1 MEPHLNFSCYTYL
14 VEESNR
20 NQLTQSNKNNIA
32 RVAIQ
37 RPLYKLLDYSCD
49 SLSDENGEQG
59 RHPQIGCRVRVPLGN
74 SIITAIVVETQVESE
89 FEKLKSIIEV
99 LDEKPLLDASMMAL
113 LNWAS
118 RYYCYPIGEVL
129 FHALPIALRKGK
141 VLPKALMW
149 KASEQGQLY
158 DENNLK
164 RAPKQ
169 LAFLQ
174 RLKQSECTESQLRDD
189 FSTNWRN
196 TLREL
201 KKKSLVESR
210 EVDTAISEQAVLTAI
225 PEKGNITLSD
235 EQQSAIQSIADS
247 FQEGSIKPILLH
259 GITGSGK
266 TEVYLRAITPTLESG
281 RQVLVLVPEIGLTP
295 QLLFRFKEH
304 FPNLTINA
312 VHSGLADG
320 ERVSIWQGAR
330 SGEINIIIG
339 TRSAVF
345 TPMKNLGVILI
356 DEEHDASFK
365 QQEGFLYQGRDMAVK
380 RAYNQGIPI
389 LLGSATPS
397 IESLENVNQ
406 ERYQYL
412 RLKSRPGK
420 SKPPEMA
427 LLDTRTL
434 DLEAGISQLLMSEV
448 RQHIEQNN
456 QVMLFLNR
464 RGFAPIIMCPS
475 CGWHASCQHC
485 DSGMTYHAQASKVIC
500 HHCGLEQKITPKC
513 PDCGS
518 PKLTTQGQGTE
529 RIEQVLNTHFPKTT
543 VIRIDRDS
551 TSSKGSLEKKLKQV
565 HAGDPVI
572 LIGTQ
577 MLTKGHDFP
586 NLTLVGIL
594 DVDQALFSLDYRAQ
608 ERLAQQ
614 VVQVAGRAGRGDKKG
629 RVVLQTSQPEHPL
642 LLSLLSKGYKPTAK
656 QILNERGVWDY
667 PPVGALAMVKANAEN
682 SDAAMRFLL
691 KLNIQLSAYIET
703 NSELFASVSTMG
715 PMPSPIAKRA
725 KRFRFQYLITAK
737 NRLELHRLLNQAQA
751 ELSSFRRTGGVRWAI
766 DVDPSDF
773 L

>member
-1 MEPHLNFSCYTYL
+1 
-14 VEESNR
+14 VDESKHKI
-20 NQLTQSNKNNIA
+20 LTQNNKNNIV

-37 RPLYKLLDYSCD
+37 RPLYKLLDYSCAD
-49 SLSDENGEQG
+49 QSGANGKQDLTP
-59 RHPQIGCRVRVPLGN
+59 RVGCRVRVPLGN
-74 SIITAIVVETQVESE
+74 TVITAIVVETQVESE
-89 FEKLKSIIEV
+89 FEKLKAILEV
-99 LDEKPLLDASMMAL
+99 LDKEPLLDSSMMEL

-129 FHALPIALRKGK
+129 FHALPITLRKGK
-141 VLPKALMW
+141 PLPTSLLW
-149 KASEQGQLY
+149 KASEQGQSCA
-158 DENNLK
+158 ENELK

-201 KKKSLVESR
+201 KKKGLVESR
-210 EVDTAISEQAVLTAI
+210 EVDTTVKPQTVLTSI
-225 PEKGNITLSD
+225 PEKGNLVLSD
-235 EQQSAIQSIADS
+235 EQQSSIQSISDS
-247 FQEGSIKPILLH
+247 FQKNATLPILLH

-266 TEVYLRAITPTLESG
+266 TEVYLRAITPLLEAG
-281 RQVLVLVPEIGLTP
+281 KQVLVLVPEIGLTP

-312 VHSGLADG
+312 MHSGLADG

-345 TPMKNLGVILI
+345 TPMNNLGAILI

-380 RAYNQGIPI
+380 RAHHQGIPI

-406 ERYQYL
+406 GRYQYL
-412 RLKSRPGK
+412 RLRSRPGK

-434 DLEAGISQLLMSEV
+434 ALEAGISQLLMSEV

-485 DSGMTYHAQASKVIC
+485 DSGMTYHAFASKVIC
-500 HHCGLEQKITPKC
+500 HHCGLEEKISQKC

-529 RIEQVLNTHFPKTT
+529 RIEQVLKTHFPKTNI
-543 VIRIDRDS
+543 IRIDRDS
-551 TSSKGSLEKKLKQV
+551 TSSKGALEKKLKQV
-565 HAGDPVI
+565 HAGEPVI

-614 VVQVAGRAGRGDKKG
+614 VVQVAGRAGRGEKKG

-642 LLSLLSKGYKPTAK
+642 LLSLLSKGYKQTAE
-656 QILNERGVWDY
+656 QILNERGIWDY
-667 PPVGALAMVKANAEN
+667 PPVGALAIIKANAES
-682 SDAAMRFLL
+682 SDVAAKFLL
-691 KLNIQLSAYIET
+691 KLNVQLSAYIEA
-703 NSELFASVSTMG
+703 NSKLFESVNTMG
-715 PMPSPIAKRA
+715 PMPSPIQKRA
-725 KRFRFQYLITAK
+725 KRYRFQYLITAK
-737 NRLELHRLLNQAQA
+737 NRLQLHRLLNQAQA

>member
-1 MEPHLNFSCYTYL
+1 
-14 VEESNR
+14 VEKNNR
-20 NQLTQSNKNNIA
+20 NNLAQDNKNNIV
-32 RVAIQ
+32 RVVIQ
-37 RPLYKLLDYSCD
+37 RPLYKLLDYCFASQ
-49 SLSDENGEQG
+49 SNVNGKQG
-59 RHPQIGCRVRVPLGN
+59 LLPQTGCRVRVPLGN
-74 SIITAIVVETQVESE
+74 SVITAIVVEMPIESE

-99 LDEKPLLDASMMAL
+99 LDDKPLFDSSMMAL

-118 RYYCYPIGEVL
+118 RYYCYPIGEVF
-129 FHALPIALRKGK
+129 FHALPSTLRKGK
-141 VLPKALMW
+141 PLPKTLLW
-149 KASEQGQLY
+149 KASKQGQASA
-158 DENNLK
+158 EGELK

-174 RLKQSECTESQLRDD
+174 RLKLGESTESQLRDD

-201 KKKSLVESR
+201 KNKGLVESR
-210 EVDTAISEQAVLTAI
+210 EVDATVAVQTVLTSI

-235 EQQSAIQSIADS
+235 EQKSVIQSIVDS
-247 FQEGSIKPILLH
+247 FQQKSTKPILLH

-266 TEVYLRAITPTLESG
+266 TEVYLRSITPILEAG
-281 RQVLVLVPEIGLTP
+281 KQVLVLVPEIGLTP

-304 FPNLTINA
+304 FPKLTINA
-312 VHSGLADG
+312 LHSGLADS

-330 SGEINIIIG
+330 SGEVNIIIG

-345 TPMKNLGVILI
+345 TPMNKLGAILI

-380 RAYNQGIPI
+380 RANHQGIPI

-397 IESLENVNQ
+397 IESLENVKQ
-406 ERYQYL
+406 GRYQYL
-412 RLKSRPGK
+412 RLTSRPGK

-434 DLEAGISQLLMSEV
+434 SLEAGISQLLMSEV
-448 RQHIEQNN
+448 RQHIEKKN

-464 RGFAPIIMCPS
+464 RGFAPVIMCPS
-475 CGWHASCQHC
+475 CGWHAVCEHC
-485 DSGMTYHAQASKVIC
+485 DSGMTYHAFASKVIC
-500 HHCGLEQKITPKC
+500 HHCGLEEKISPKC

-529 RIEQVLNTHFPKTT
+529 RIEQVLKTHFPKTN

-551 TSSKGSLEKKLKQV
+551 TSSKGSLDKKLKQV

-614 VVQVAGRAGRGDKKG
+614 VVQVAGRAGRGNKKG

-642 LLSLLSKGYKPTAK
+642 LLSLLSKGYKQTAE

-667 PPVGALAMVKANAEN
+667 PPVGALAIIKANAES
-682 SDAAMRFLL
+682 SDAAVKFLL
-691 KLNIQLSAYIET
+691 KLNIQLSAYIEA
-703 NSELFASVSTMG
+703 NNDLFESVNTMG
-715 PMPSPIAKRA
+715 PMPSPIQKRA
-725 KRFRFQYLITAK
+725 KRYRFQYLITAK
-737 NRLELHRLLNQAQA
+737 NRLQLHRLLNQAQA
-751 ELSSFRRTGGVRWAI
+751 ELSSFRRSGGVRWAI

>member
-1 MEPHLNFSCYTYL
+1 M
-14 VEESNR
+14 
-20 NQLTQSNKNNIA
+20 SNKP
-32 RVAIQ
+32 Q
-37 RPLYKLLDYSCD
+37 YK
-49 SLSDENGEQG
+49 
-59 RHPQIGCRVRVPLGN
+59 
-74 SIITAIVVETQVESE
+74 
-89 FEKLKSIIEV
+89 
-99 LDEKPLLDASMMAL
+99 AL
-113 LNWAS
+113 LTPFKRSQPILFYYTAS
-118 RYYCYPIGEVL
+118 R
-129 FHALPIALRKGK
+129 
-141 VLPKALMW
+141 
-149 KASEQGQLY
+149 
-158 DENNLK
+158 
-164 RAPKQ
+164 
-169 LAFLQ
+169 
-174 RLKQSECTESQLRDD
+174 
-189 FSTNWRN
+189 
-196 TLREL
+196 
-201 KKKSLVESR
+201 
-210 EVDTAISEQAVLTAI
+210 
-225 PEKGNITLSD
+225 
-235 EQQSAIQSIADS
+235 
-247 FQEGSIKPILLH
+247 
-259 GITGSGK
+259 GSGK
-266 TEVYLRAITPTLESG
+266 TEVYLRAITPILETG
-281 RQVLVLVPEIGLTP
+281 KQVLVLVPEIGLTP

-312 VHSGLADG
+312 MHSGLADG

-339 TRSAVF
+339 TRSAVY
-345 TPMKNLGVILI
+345 TPMKNLGAILI

-380 RAYNQGIPI
+380 RAHNQAIPI

-397 IESLENVNQ
+397 IESLENVKQ
-406 ERYQYL
+406 GRYQYL
-412 RLKSRPGK
+412 RLRSRPGKK

-434 DLEAGISQLLMSEV
+434 PLEAGISQLLMSEV

-456 QVMLFLNR
+456 QVMLFSNR
-464 RGFAPIIMCPS
+464 RGFAPVIMCPS

-500 HHCGLEQKITPKC
+500 HHCGLEEKITPKC

-529 RIEQVLNTHFPKTT
+529 RIEQVLKTHFPKTN

-614 VVQVAGRAGRGDKKG
+614 VVQVAGRAGRGEKKG

-642 LLSLLSKGYKPTAK
+642 LLSLLSKGYKQTAE

-667 PPVGALAMVKANAEN
+667 PPVGALAMIKANAEN
-682 SDAAMRFLL
+682 SDVAAKFLL
-691 KLNIQLSAYIET
+691 KLNTQLSAFIED
-703 NSELFASVSTMG
+703 NKGLSESVNTMG
-715 PMPSPIAKRA
+715 PMPSPIQKRA
-725 KRFRFQYLITAK
+725 KRYRFQYLITAK
-737 NRLELHRLLNQAQA
+737 NRLQLHRLLNQAQA